1 MANITISGASTGS
14 FNMTDEIRDIGNSK
28 YLKVAM
34 SDKPYYARLS
44 TEKPSNNNIYVIID
58 NTKYYVQQNPIL
70 FEPIYYEPDYSNFEQ
85 RFTVWLP
92 KGRYL
97 VEFNTTNTTTGTF
110 TIPSGLN
117 TTIVYSYKKGVGA
130 TLSITSE
137 GWRIFDK
144 SRETGRNRTWFK
156 ISRQGD

>member
-44 TEKPSNNNIYVIID
+44 TEKPSDNNMYVIID
-58 NTKYYVQQNPIL
+58 NTKYFVQANPIL
-70 FEPIYYEPDYSNFEQ
+70 FEPIYYEHDYSSFEQ

-92 KGRYL
+92 KGKYL
-97 VEFNTTNTTTGTF
+97 VEFNTTSTLTSTF
-110 TIPSGLN
+110 VTPSGLN
-117 TTIVYSYKKGVGA
+117 ATIVCGNVIGKQIA
-130 TLSITSE
+130 LSVTSDRQVLFKQAKPQ
-137 GWRIFDK
+137 GSNK
-144 SRETGRNRTWFK
+144 TWFRL
-156 ISRQGD
+156 SRQGD

>member
-34 SDKPYYARLS
+34 SDKSYYARLS
-44 TEKPSNNNIYVIID
+44 TEKPSDNNMYVIID

-70 FEPIYYEPDYSNFEQ
+70 FEPIYYEHDYSSFEQ

-97 VEFNTTNTTTGTF
+97 VEFNTTSASTRTF
-110 TIPSGLN
+110 VIPRGLN
-117 TTIVYSYKKGVGA
+117 AIIVHRTAIGKKVFL
-130 TLSITSE
+130 TVTSDNQVLFNQNNTQ
-137 GWRIFDK
+137 G
-144 SRETGRNRTWFK
+144 NHRTWFK

>member
-70 FEPIYYEPDYSNFEQ
+70 FEPIYYEHDYSNFEQ

-97 VEFNTTNTTTGTF
+97 VEFNTINTTTGTF

-144 SRETGRNRTWFK
+144 SRETGRNLTWFK

>member
-34 SDKPYYARLS
+34 SDKSYYARLS
-44 TEKPSNNNIYVIID
+44 TEKPADNNMFVIVE
-58 NTKYYVQQNPIL
+58 NNKYYVQQNPIL
-70 FEPIYYEPDYSNFEQ
+70 FEPIYYEHDYSNFEQ

-110 TIPSGLN
+110 TIPSSLN

>member
-34 SDKPYYARLS
+34 SDKSYYARLS
-44 TEKPSNNNIYVIID
+44 TEKPSNNNMFVVID
-58 NTKYYVQQNPIL
+58 NTKYYVQANPIL
-70 FEPIYYEPDYSNFEQ
+70 FEPIYYEHDYSNFEQ

-97 VEFNTTNTTTGTF
+97 VEFNTTSTSTRTF
-110 TIPSGLN
+110 VIPRGLN
-117 TTIVYSYKKGVGA
+117 AIIVHRTAIEKKVFL
-130 TLSITSE
+130 TVTSDNQVLFNQNNTQ
-137 GWRIFDK
+137 G
-144 SRETGRNRTWFK
+144 NHRTWFK